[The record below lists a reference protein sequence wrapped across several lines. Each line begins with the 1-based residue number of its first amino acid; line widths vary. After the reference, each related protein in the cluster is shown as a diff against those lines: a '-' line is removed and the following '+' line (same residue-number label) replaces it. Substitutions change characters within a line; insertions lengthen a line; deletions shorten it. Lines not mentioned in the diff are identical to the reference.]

1 MNEIKRHIALI
12 EEIASS
18 SLEMES
24 IVSRRLRELAHF
36 LVARRDGSSHAQA
49 AAARNDRVLRFDIPG
64 DPVPKKRAR
73 HGKNGRV
80 YTPKETRNFEQS
92 VALYAQNAIRDSGFR
107 PAFGKERVSL
117 SVITRPPKDG
127 RKLGDLSNYFKS
139 IEDGLNGVAYK
150 DDKQITAILGARV
163 EDGEPRTQVILERL
177 DDPW

>member
-1 MNEIKRHIALI
+1 MNEIKTNLALI
-12 EEIASS
+12 EEIASG
-18 SLEMES
+18 SLELEA
-24 IVSRRLRELAHF
+24 IVAHRVRELAHF
-36 LVARRDGSSHAQA
+36 LVARRDGSSTSQA

-73 HGKNGRV
+73 HGKGGRV
-80 YTPKETRNFEQS
+80 YTPKETVNFEQT
-92 VALYAQNAIRDSGFR
+92 VALFAQNAIRNSGFR
-107 PAFGKERVSL
+107 PAFGKERIAL

-150 DDKQITAILGARV
+150 DDKQITNILGARV

-177 DDPW
+177 DGP